1 MARAKFEHR
10 GTFVQKN
17 LRLGE
22 ATYTLNAIEREGAWT
37 AEARKGASGMR
48 VGPPATASTAED
60 AIARLVR
67 WLGWQ
72 RDHED
77 ALAALQTA
85 EQTYHRAIA
94 GSGFASGLAEATEVQ
109 QEALQRIEEARLRL
123 EEIRQN
129 QPEV

>member
-1 MARAKFEHR
+1 M
-10 GTFVQKN
+10 QKN
-17 LRLGE
+17 LVLGGT
-22 ATYTLNAIEREGAWT
+22 TYTLNAIERDNAWV
-37 AEARKGASGMR
+37 AEARKAPSGMR
-48 VGPPATASTAED
+48 VGPPVTASTATE
-60 AIARLVR
+60 AMARLVK
-67 WLGWQ
+67 WLEWQ

-94 GSGFASGLAEATEVQ
+94 GSAFASGLPEATEMQ
-109 QEALQRIEEARLRL
+109 QEALQRIEEARVRL

>member
-1 MARAKFEHR
+1 M
-10 GTFVQKN
+10 QKN
-17 LRLGE
+17 LVLGDT
-22 ATYTLNAIEREGAWT
+22 TYTLSAIERAGAWV
-37 AEARKGASGMR
+37 AEARKAPSGMR
-48 VGPPATASTAED
+48 VGPPATASTAEA

-67 WLGWQ
+67 WLEWQ
-72 RDHED
+72 RDHEH

-94 GSGFASGLAEATEVQ
+94 GSAFASGLAEATEVQ
-109 QEALQRIEEARLRL
+109 QEALQRIEVARLRL